1 MPQPSEKPIDLGG
14 GARLYIRSHG
24 DGSTQIELVAGGTS
38 ATADTDADGLQRII
52 EAAAQVTRDAIA
64 P

>member
-1 MPQPSEKPIDLGG
+1 MPQPIEKSIDLGG
-14 GARLYIRSHG
+14 SNRLHIRSLG
-24 DGSTQIELVAGGTS
+24 DGSTQIELIAGGSS
-38 ATADTDADGLQRII
+38 AVADTNADGLQRVI